1 MVIHLTRKL
10 DRLDAVIRWV
20 ARARL
25 PTTYT
30 LRIPVMARSI
40 LHLLDA
46 ELLDVVRGGCGS
58 LRGADHFALRDMDD
72 KLSRDSTIHRSLD
85 LLSNLLPRRE
95 IRYESLPGSAVWSL
109 LNADC
114 WSGVALQQV
123 MTS

>member
-1 MVIHLTRKL
+1 
-10 DRLDAVIRWV
+10 
-20 ARARL
+20 
-25 PTTYT
+25 
-30 LRIPVMARSI
+30 
-40 LHLLDA
+40 
-46 ELLDVVRGGCGS
+46 
-58 LRGADHFALRDMDD
+58 MDD

-114 WSGVALQQV
+114 WSGVVLQRV